1 MASVE
6 RVARHPALIAG
17 SAATLVLG
25 TLAAWVAHKANRAER
40 THRPH
45 GEFVTVDDVRL
56 HYLDIGS
63 GSPVVLLHGNAVHA
77 MDFTA
82 SGLLSRLARKHRVI
96 AFDRP
101 GFGHSARPRDRLW
114 TAAAQAALVR
124 QALDRLGIVNPAVL
138 GHSWGT
144 LVALEMALQPDA
156 DVRKLALVSGYYFPT
171 ARADALLAAPQAIPL
186 LGDLVRYTLSPLIAR
201 ATLDRTVKTMFAP
214 RAVPVDYVSTLS
226 REMLVRPSQLRANSE
241 DALFMVPSA
250 ARLRDRYRA
259 LNLPTTIFAGDADRV
274 VDPVAHSFRL
284 HRELPGSELH
294 LLPGVGHMAHHG
306 AADTIAD
313 AIA

>member
-6 RVARHPALIAG
+6 RVTHHPGLVAG
-17 SAATLVLG
+17 GAATLALG
-25 TLAAWVAHKANRAER
+25 TLAAWFAHKANRAER

-45 GEFVTVDDVRL
+45 GEFVTVGDVRL

-63 GSPVVLLHGNAVHA
+63 GAPVVLLHGNAVHA
-77 MDFTA
+77 MDFTT

-114 TAAAQAALVR
+114 TAAAQAALIR
-124 QALDRLGIVNPAVL
+124 GALDRLGIDNPTLL

-144 LVALEMALQPDA
+144 MVALEMALQSDA
-156 DVRKLALVSGYYFPT
+156 DIRKLVLVSGYYFPT
-171 ARADALLAAPQAIPL
+171 ARADALLAAPQALPL
-186 LGDLVRYTLSPLIAR
+186 VGDILRYTLSPLLAR
-201 ATLDRTVKTMFAP
+201 ATLDHTVKTMFAP
-214 RAVPVDYVSTLS
+214 RPVPVDFVPTLS

-241 DALFMVPSA
+241 DALFMIPGA

-259 LNLPTTIFAGDADRV
+259 LNVPTAIFAGDADRV
-274 VDPVAHSFRL
+274 VDPEAHSFRL
-284 HRELPGSELH
+284 HRELPGSEFH
-294 LLPGVGHMAHHG
+294 LLPGVGHMAHH
-306 AADTIAD
+306 AAVDEIAD
-313 AIA
+313 AID